1 VTDPFGRLLDPVL
14 VVGAGVAGLVVARD
28 LAVAGVPVT
37 VLEASDRPGGQLAA
51 VALDGIEVD
60 AGAESFAT
68 RDAAV
73 AGLLR
78 DLGLAADIVPPLD
91 APAWLVHGPRD
102 AVPLPA
108 ASLLGIPTV
117 PFAAD
122 VTAAIGWAG
131 SLRAQ
136 LDSFLPL
143 LRPDRYRTVAE
154 LVRGRM
160 GRRVLERLVAPVAR
174 GVYSTAPDALLVDVA
189 APGLRSAL
197 ERHGSLHT
205 AVAELRAA
213 SPAGSQVEGLRG
225 GVHRLA
231 VALAEAA
238 TAAGATLRTG
248 ARVAAVDAR
257 GVRLETGERL
267 DGRVV
272 VAAPGVASEPSRQR
286 EITVVL
292 AAVDAP
298 GLDAAPRGT
307 GALVA
312 DPAIGA
318 RAFTHSS
325 AKWPWL
331 GATLPAHR
339 HLVRLSYDAAPADPA
354 AAVIADLPAIAG
366 VPVDRVVD
374 VVARTWTRTLAAA
387 PVAADVLV
395 VGEAASATGLARIV
409 PGAREVAAR
418 LGGADLIGPEGPGGG
433 TSA

>member
-1 VTDPFGRLLDPVL
+1 MTDRFDRLLDPVL

-37 VLEASDRPGGQLAA
+37 VLELNDRIGGQLAA
-51 VALDGIEVD
+51 VELAGVEVD

-73 AGLLR
+73 AGLLA

-91 APAWLVHGPRD
+91 SPAWLVHGPRD

-108 ASLLGIPTV
+108 ASLLGIPTI

-143 LRPDRYRTVAE
+143 LRPERYRTVAE

-160 GRRVLERLVAPVAR
+160 GRRVLDRLVAPVAR
-174 GVYSTAPDALLVDVA
+174 GVYSTAPETLLVDAV
-189 APGLRSAL
+189 APGLRGAL
-197 ERHGSLHT
+197 QRHGSLRM
-205 AVAELRAA
+205 AVAEQRAA

-225 GVHRLA
+225 GIHRLA
-231 VALAEAA
+231 AVLAAAA
-238 TAAGATLRTG
+238 TTAGAEIRTG
-248 ARVAAVDAR
+248 VRVTAVDAD
-257 GVRLETGERL
+257 GVTTATGERL
-267 DGRVV
+267 TGRVV
-272 VAAPGVASEPSRQR
+272 VAAPGVASAATRQR

-298 GLDAAPRGT
+298 GLDVRPRGT

-325 AKWPWL
+325 AKWAWL
-331 GATLPAHR
+331 GEPLPAHR
-339 HLVRLSYDAAPADPA
+339 HLVRLSYDAPPADPA
-354 AAVIADLPAIAG
+354 AAVLADLPAMAG
-366 VPVDRVVD
+366 VPIDRVVD

-387 PVAADVLV
+387 PVPAGVLA

-409 PGAREVAAR
+409 AGAREVATR
-418 LGGADLIGPEGPGGG
+418 LSGADLIGPEGPGGG
-433 TSA
+433 AKA